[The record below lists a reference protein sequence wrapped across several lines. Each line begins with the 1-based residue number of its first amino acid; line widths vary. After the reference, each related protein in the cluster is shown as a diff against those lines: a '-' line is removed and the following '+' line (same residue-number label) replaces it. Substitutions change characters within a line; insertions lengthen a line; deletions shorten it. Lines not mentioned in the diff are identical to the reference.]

1 VAMGRAQRERLIRL
15 LKNLQSKKD
24 IGADLLKLLTD
35 RLTQLSS

>member
-1 VAMGRAQRERLIRL
+1 MGRAQRESLIRL
-15 LKNLQSKKD
+15 LKTLQSKKD